1 MASSFSFGDVVDVRV
16 LMTYDKVFHGR
27 RVVVAS
33 ASGGTAA
40 VAWVRLVRAGV
51 FTGHTAVAVMV
62 SRGR

>member
-1 MASSFSFGDVVDVRV
+1 
-16 LMTYDKVFHGR
+16 MTYDKVLHGR

-40 VAWVRLVRAGV
+40 VDWVRLRASV

-62 SRGR
+62 SRGY

>member
-16 LMTYDKVFHGR
+16 LMTYDKVLHGR

-33 ASGGTAA
+33 TSGGTAA
-40 VAWVRLVRAGV
+40 VAWVRLRAGV

-62 SRGR
+62 SRGH